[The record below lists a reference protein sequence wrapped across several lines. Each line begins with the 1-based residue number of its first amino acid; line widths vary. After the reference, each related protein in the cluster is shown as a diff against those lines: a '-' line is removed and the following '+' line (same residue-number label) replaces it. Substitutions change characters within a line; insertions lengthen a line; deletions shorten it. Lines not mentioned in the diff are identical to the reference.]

1 MANTGIKSL
10 LTMISQGKGMATS
23 NNFAVEIIFPNNEVV
38 GSGSWSY
45 KGTGANDETRMMVFC
60 DEASLPGY
68 QLNTGSV
75 TRYSGGAPVYYPVG
89 PIYNDIQLSFMCDAK
104 MSPLHLLNR
113 WMKYIFVD
121 SDDDGTEFDYETSA
135 ENGRRLRYPEEYQ
148 AKKIILYKTERS
160 TESENGAIST
170 SYHLY
175 DAWPYSIDQTPLSYG
190 SSQLVKVTASFYYK
204 RWKIGKDSLKGR
216 K

>member
-1 MANTGIKSL
+1 MAKTGIKAL
-10 LTMISQGKGMATS
+10 LAMISSGKGMATS
-23 NNFAVEIIFPNNEVV
+23 NNFAVEIVFPNSAIV
-38 GSGSWSY
+38 GSSTWSY
-45 KGTGANDETRMMVFC
+45 AGTESLDETRMMVFC

-104 MSPLHLLNR
+104 MTPLHLLNR

-121 SDDDGTEFDYETSA
+121 SDDDGTESDYNKSE
-135 ENGRRLRYPEEYQ
+135 ENGRRLRYPDEYQ
-148 AKKIILYKTERS
+148 AEMIIKKTERS

-170 SYHLY
+170 TYYLY
-175 DAWPYSIDQTPLSYG
+175 DVWPYTIDQTPLSYG
-190 SSQLVKVTASFYYK
+190 SSQLVKVTASFYYR
-204 RWKIGKDSLKGR
+204 RWKIGKDNLTGR
-216 K
+216 Q